1 MIEWIPLCRA
11 NWRVISGA
19 MILIVTI
26 SGCAGTSGTS
36 VSSDE
41 PVFTR
46 ASDCI
51 FNRGIRDF
59 TALDDRNLLLYGPG
73 GMPYHVTL
81 ATPSI
86 NLKGEFRIGIQDAD
100 GRICPFGGDAIVVN
114 GIFREV
120 IPIRSIEAINKD
132 QAEDLKIQYGL
143 IEAGDADVTVTEVK

>member
-1 MIEWIPLCRA
+1 MAIA
-11 NWRVISGA
+11 
-19 MILIVTI
+19 
-26 SGCAGTSGTS
+26 GCAGTSGTS
-36 VSSDE
+36 VSTDE

-59 TALDDRNLLLYGPG
+59 TALDNQNLLLYGPG

-81 ATPSI
+81 TTPSL

-114 GIFREV
+114 GVFREV
-120 IPIRSIEAINKD
+120 IPIRSIEAIDKD
-132 QAEDLKIQYGL
+132 QAEELKIQFGL
-143 IEAGDADVTVTEVK
+143 IDSGDAEVTVTTVQ